1 MNPLL
6 YEEAGSAPLN
16 QNNYLKIMLEYI
28 TELFEN

>member
-6 YEEAGSAPLN
+6 YEEAGNTPLN